1 MERLISQYQGPYDN
15 EFIYL
20 DLPTHLLASHGTR
33 ASVGAIVLLERDEQ
47 RVLRLTDI
55 SRGEVLRRLLIQ
67 NFSPHGLSQ
76 GSTEVL
82 HKLIAQVPTFKLS
95 YSDGESAIDQLT

>member
-1 MERLISQYQGPYDN
+1 
-15 EFIYL
+15 
-20 DLPTHLLASHGTR
+20 
-33 ASVGAIVLLERDEQ
+33 
-47 RVLRLTDI
+47 VLRLTDI

-95 YSDGESAIDQLT
+95 YSDGESAH